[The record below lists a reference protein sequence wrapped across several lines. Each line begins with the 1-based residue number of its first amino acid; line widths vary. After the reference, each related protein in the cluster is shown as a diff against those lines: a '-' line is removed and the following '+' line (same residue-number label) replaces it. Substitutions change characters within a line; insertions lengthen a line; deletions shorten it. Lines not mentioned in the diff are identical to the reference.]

1 MKNTIEKSAVE
12 IKINK
17 ILSNEFDIDVNKIK
31 NESNIRVDLKIDSL
45 MLMDLGL
52 ILDEEFD
59 MHISDEEIYKWEKV
73 QDIYNLIDDNLKS
86 REKIESRGY

>member
-12 IKINK
+12 IKIDK